1 MTTTQYKNWKSEIAW
16 LRRLAKK
23 CHRAAA
29 VRGTMFNPGLMLVEL
44 DKTAESLEAR
54 ADSLEKA
61 KGTAQSS

>member
-23 CHRAAA
+23 CRKVA
-29 VRGTMFNPGLMLVEL
+29 NDPDYSPLMMLDAL
-44 DKTAESLEAR
+44 DKTSRDLIAR